1 MKYVIET
8 NHLTKQYGH
17 TTVVNDVSINV
28 PKGKIYGLLGRNG
41 AGKTTVMKMLLQLVK
56 TSAGTITLFEKDSLE
71 QKNTIYHKIGSIIE
85 TPGFYDN
92 LNAYEN
98 LYLLHRLHAKQNKDR
113 IQEVLEIVN
122 LHKEG
127 KKPYRAYSLGMKQR
141 LGIAAAILHEPEL
154 LILDEPI
161 NGLDPIGI
169 TEIRKF
175 LYDLSHTHGI
185 TILISSHVLSEIEE
199 IADIVGIMH
208 DGILLEEVTME
219 ELHKRNKKYLEID
232 VSDVQLASVIITK
245 TFHITNF
252 TIEDK
257 TIKLLEG
264 MEIIGDINQTL
275 VEHHVTVTRIH
286 IYEEQLETYFS
297 NLIGGEGIA

>member
-8 NHLTKQYGH
+8 NRLTKHYGH
-17 TTVVNDVSINV
+17 TTVVKDVNIHV

-56 TSAGTITLFEKDSLE
+56 TSAGTIKLFEKDSIE
-71 QKNTIYHKIGSIIE
+71 QKNTIYHKIGSLIE

-98 LYLLHRLHAKQNKDR
+98 LYLLHRLHTKQNKDR
-113 IQEVLEIVN
+113 IQEVLKIVN

-175 LYDLSHTHGI
+175 LYDVSHKHGI

-199 IADIVGIMH
+199 IADMVGIMH
-208 DGILLEEVTME
+208 DGKLLEEITME

-232 VSDVQLASVIITK
+232 VSDVQLATEIITK
-245 TFHITNF
+245 TFHMTNF

-264 MEIIGDINQTL
+264 MQYIGDINQTL
-275 VEHHVTVTRIH
+275 VDRHITVTKIH
-286 IYEEQLETYFS
+286 VYEEQLETYFS